1 MNQNWETS
9 SIAYSAIVQTRYTE
23 EEQRNCRYLYII
35 EPESL
40 DEGDAAE
47 WEGKIS
53 TLRKHFD
60 LAYLTNNVQ
69 VSKRSKKLERKMDQ

>member
-1 MNQNWETS
+1 MWRTGTK
-9 SIAYSAIVQTRYTE
+9 AYAAFLQTRYTE
-23 EEQRNCRYLYII
+23 DEQRNSRYLYFV

-40 DEGDAAE
+40 NEGDAAE

-60 LAYLTNNVQ
+60 QAYLANNIQ
-69 VSKRSKKLERKMDQ
+69 ASKRSKKLERKMDQ